1 MSQNP
6 QVLVVD
12 DSKFERTFLT
22 GILREEG
29 WNVIAEAADGLEGLQ
44 KYVELTPDVVM
55 MDITMPRMDG
65 LAALKAIMQINP
77 EARVV
82 IVTAMSTPDKFREAI
97 NNGAKDFI
105 VKPFSQAKVKEVLA
119 HVFRA

>member
-1 MSQNP
+1 MAQSP

-12 DSKFERTFLT
+12 DSKFERSYLT

-29 WNVIAEAADGLEGLQ
+29 WTVVAEAEDGLEGLQ
-44 KYVELTPDVVM
+44 KYVECTPDVVM

-82 IVTAMSTPDKFREAI
+82 IVTAMSTPEKFREAI
-97 NNGAKDFI
+97 NAGAKDFI
-105 VKPFSQAKVKEVLA
+105 VKPFSQAKVLEVLA
-119 HVFRA
+119 HVFRG